1 MKDTVLSFAMFWLYL
16 GPTMH
21 KAYFK
26 NEQYLGS
33 DQNADEVED
42 RYAEILVQQKERKN
56 DDSKITFEEYEKFLD
71 RLDSQ
76 NKLDAVGSQNPKEI
90 RLRADEEVAKRLSGL
105 GKKK

>member
-42 RYAEILVQQKERKN
+42 RYAEILVR
-56 DDSKITFEEYEKFLD
+56 
-71 RLDSQ
+71 
-76 NKLDAVGSQNPKEI
+76 
-90 RLRADEEVAKRLSGL
+90 
-105 GKKK
+105 